1 MIEIS
6 KLKMAKEAAL
16 NLNLFEK
23 TAYNAYGIYP
33 QEAYSQGGQY
43 PGAPD
48 APRFMSPLVQGLGGL
63 GIAGM
68 GAYSLLKST
77 PQILASP
84 VKPRSTDLEAALAM
98 LLASG
103 AGYGLKHW
111 KDKGKPAA
119 SEALSE
125 ALSAATPVA
134 TPAATFQVGPTE
146 TFYNEFSPSAA
157 GPAEKATGPARGATR
172 LPRRA
177 RDAAHRSAA
186 AARRAAGSGGGGKP
200 LTKATNFASSSTAL
214 HKMKRLQQMGVL
226 PEVYKA
232 SPALLGVTDT
242 GAELITALKSKKSK
256 NFGVRKPSINEMRAA
271 EAFADKL
278 RVGAQVFGRN
288 RNAARAL
295 LK

>member
-84 VKPRSTDLEAALAM
+84 VRPRSTDLEAALAM

-119 SEALSE
+119 SEALS
-125 ALSAATPVA
+125 AATPGA
-134 TPAATFQVGPTE
+134 TPAATFQAGPTE
-146 TFYNEFSPSAA
+146 TFYNEFSPSA
-157 GPAEKATGPARGATR
+157 TGPARGATR
-172 LPRRA
+172 
-177 RDAAHRSAA
+177 
-186 AARRAAGSGGGGKP
+186 
-200 LTKATNFASSSTAL
+200 
-214 HKMKRLQQMGVL
+214 
-226 PEVYKA
+226 
-232 SPALLGVTDT
+232 GVTDT
-242 GAELITALKSKKSK
+242 GVGSITALKSKKSR